1 MKGLYF
7 EVKRS
12 KVMVMTKYD
21 QTKYMHGQ
29 KGGGVSGNG
38 SLSSSIQFAAL
49 LHYKMLLNDINN
61 QKLRF
66 LGG

>member
-1 MKGLYF
+1 
-7 EVKRS
+7 
-12 KVMVMTKYD
+12 MVMTKYD